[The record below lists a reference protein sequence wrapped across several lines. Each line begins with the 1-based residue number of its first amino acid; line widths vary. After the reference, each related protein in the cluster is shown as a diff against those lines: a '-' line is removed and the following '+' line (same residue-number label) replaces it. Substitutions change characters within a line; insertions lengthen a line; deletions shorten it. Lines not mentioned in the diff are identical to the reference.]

1 MNIDK
6 IKEYIANPRNILYWL
21 DLKRVITLE
30 DKEYLKILY
39 RKVFKKELDL
49 NNPQTFNE
57 KLQWLKLNDRKDV
70 YTTMVD
76 KYEVK
81 KYVSDI
87 IGKEYIIPTLGIYD
101 NFDEIDFNKLPN
113 QFVIKCT
120 HDSGGVV
127 ICKNKEKL
135 DIKEA
140 KRKIDKS
147 LKNNYYYSG
156 REWPYK
162 NVKPRIIIDEYIED
176 KIRHE
181 LVDYKI
187 YAFNGK
193 CDYVMACFDRFN
205 GGPKFIYF
213 DRDWNIKKEFSSDG
227 LKYGNNIE
235 LTKPKNLDKMFESAE
250 KLSKGIP
257 FVRVD
262 FYEANGKMYFG
273 ELTFYPSSG
282 FDNTR
287 TPEIKEY
294 LNKKLKIKG
303 EDYEKNRIFNQ

>member
-1 MNIDK
+1 MK
-6 IKEYIANPRNILYWL
+6 IKIVNLLKNPQKILIILDKKNIICLSDKRYLEILYKSIFNKKL
-21 DLKRVITLE
+21 NLE
-30 DKEYLKILY
+30 
-39 RKVFKKELDL
+39 
-49 NNPQTFNE
+49 NPKTFNE
-57 KLQWLKLNDRKDV
+57 KLQWLKLYDRKPE
-70 YTTMVD
+70 YTKMVD

-81 KYVSDI
+81 EYVSAI
-87 IGKEYIIPTLGIYD
+87 IGKEYIIKTLGIYN

-140 KRKIDKS
+140 KKKINKS

-162 NVKPRIIIDEYIED
+162 NVKPRIIVDEYIED
-176 KIRHE
+176 TIRHE

-213 DRDWNIKKEFSSDG
+213 DRDWNIKKEFSNDG
-227 LKYGNNIE
+227 LKYGNNIN

>member
-87 IGKEYIIPTLGIYD
+87 IGKEYIIPTLGIYN

-140 KRKIDKS
+140 KKKINKS

-176 KIRHE
+176 KMRHE

-227 LKYGNNIE
+227 LKYGNNID

-262 FYEANGKMYFG
+262 FYESNGKMYFG

-282 FDNTR
+282 FDDAR
-287 TPEIKEY
+287 TQKCQEY
-294 LNKKLKIKG
+294 L
-303 EDYEKNRIFNQ
+303 DNRLEII